1 MEKTVK
7 EVLSEEELKSI
18 KDEVTADVIKQPKG
32 IAYKYQIVR

>member
-18 KDEVTADVIKQPKG
+18 KSNQKELLINIKL
-32 IAYKYQIVR
+32 